1 MVHAPN
7 GILLSHAENEILHF
21 AIRWMYL
28 ESIRLSEISEAE
40 KDKCSDLTYIWNL
53 KMKAKNTN

>member
-40 KDKCSDLTYIWNL
+40 KDNYHVISLIFEI
-53 KMKAKNTN
+53 

>member
-40 KDKCSDLTYIWNL
+40 KDKHCILSLTVES
-53 KMKAKNTN
+53 KK